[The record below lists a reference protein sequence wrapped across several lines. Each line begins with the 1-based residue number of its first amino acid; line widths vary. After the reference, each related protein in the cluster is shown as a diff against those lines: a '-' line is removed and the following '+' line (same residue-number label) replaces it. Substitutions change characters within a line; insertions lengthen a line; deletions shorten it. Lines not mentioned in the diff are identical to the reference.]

1 MVSYY
6 SLFIHFYY
14 NYTYFCFLFPSS
26 KLDYSLFLNFFDNI
40 KDINKIMDKRK
51 DVKEKTNFVSVA
63 KNLHKTYKNLDSVIE
78 NSK

>member
-1 MVSYY
+1 
-6 SLFIHFYY
+6 
-14 NYTYFCFLFPSS
+14 
-26 KLDYSLFLNFFDNI
+26 
-40 KDINKIMDKRK
+40 MDKRK